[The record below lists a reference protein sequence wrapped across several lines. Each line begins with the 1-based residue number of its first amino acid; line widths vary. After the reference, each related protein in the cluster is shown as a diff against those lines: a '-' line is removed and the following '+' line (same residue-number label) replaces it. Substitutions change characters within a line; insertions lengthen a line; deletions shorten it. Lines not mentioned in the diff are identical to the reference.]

1 MWTCKFFK
9 MKKKFYKKLKKWKRY
24 LLKYL
29 EKKSVGNCKTF
40 LSFTQVPQKV
50 QRKRW
55 KMKWKMHAME
65 SQQRW
70 NLFWNYLIHLAQP
83 ISTRC
88 SQFTLWKTL
97 FRGYKRWTP
106 GTNGLKETILGGCN
120 KRREMDFFKLIFIFW
135 LSVSFNSVYHCV
147 LRIFHEN

>member
-97 FRGYKRWTP
+97 SRGYKRWTP
-106 GTNGLKETILGGCN
+106 STNGLKETILGVIISDERWN
-120 KRREMDFFKLIFIFW
+120 YSSYSLFSDFQYHLI
-135 LSVSFNSVYHCV
+135 LSITTF
-147 LRIFHEN
+147 